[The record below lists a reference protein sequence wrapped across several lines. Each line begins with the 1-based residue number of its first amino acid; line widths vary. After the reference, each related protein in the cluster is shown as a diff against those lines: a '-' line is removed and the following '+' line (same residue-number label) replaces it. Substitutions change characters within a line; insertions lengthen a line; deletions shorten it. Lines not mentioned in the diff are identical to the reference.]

1 MRFVADTSSKEERRH
16 RGLKGAVPEV
26 QSPQAVGRHWVSEC
40 VVKLPEKIARALTEG
55 VDPAI
60 PEVADQQCT
69 AEVAEIR
76 GSNRQPPR

>member
-1 MRFVADTSSKEERRH
+1 
-16 RGLKGAVPEV
+16 
-26 QSPQAVGRHWVSEC
+26 
-40 VVKLPEKIARALTEG
+40 LTEG